1 MAAEIPVYLFT
12 GFLEA
17 GKTKFIQETL
27 EDERFAIKEN
37 TLLLVCEEG
46 EEEYDPTS
54 FACDV
59 SLEVIED
66 INDINPDNLSK
77 LIKKHKSAR
86 VMIEYNG
93 MWMLPD
99 LYEGMPNGWM
109 IYQEIMLADAATFG
123 VYNTN
128 MRTLTVDKLNSCE
141 VVILNRTKP
150 DTDKDAYHKIVR
162 GVSRSTAISYV
173 YPDGHIEYDE
183 IEDPLPF
190 DTDGDNVVIED
201 RDYALWYRD
210 MTEEPQK
217 YIGKTVTFKGI
228 VAVDKRFPKNTF
240 AVGRHVMVCC
250 ENDITY
256 RPVVAISPEVARLK
270 NREWVMISA
279 KFEFKPHPLYESEGP
294 VLSVTAL
301 VKCDPPEN
309 EVATFY

>member
-1 MAAEIPVYLFT
+1 MAVEVPVYLFT

-46 EEEYDPTS
+46 EEEYDPSTFS
-54 FACDV
+54 CDV
-59 SLEVIED
+59 SLEVI
-66 INDINPDNLSK
+66 PDKDALDPTYLSK
-77 LIKKHKSAR
+77 LVKKHKSAR

-99 LYEGMPNGWM
+99 LYEAMPEGWM
-109 IYQEIMLADAATFG
+109 IYQEIALADANTFG
-123 VYNTN
+123 VYNQN

-141 VVILNRTKP
+141 VIIFNRTP
-150 DTDKDAYHKIVR
+150 ENVDKDTYHKIVR
-162 GVSRSTAISYV
+162 GVSRSCAISYV

-183 IEDPLPF
+183 TIDPLPF
-190 DTDGDNVVIED
+190 DTESNNVVIED

-217 YIGKTVTFKGI
+217 YIGKTVTFKGV

-240 AVGRHVMVCC
+240 AIGRHVMICC

-256 RPVVAISPEVARLK
+256 RPVVAISPEAGNLK
-270 NREWVMISA
+270 NREWVMVSA
-279 KFEFKPHPLYESEGP
+279 KFEFKRHELYESDGP
-294 VLSVTAL
+294 VLTVTAL
-301 VKCDPPEN
+301 VKSDPPEQ

>member
-1 MAAEIPVYLFT
+1 MAVEIPVYLFT

-17 GKTKFIQETL
+17 GKTRFIQETL

-46 EEEYDPTS
+46 IEEYEPES

-59 SLEVIED
+59 SIEVLEKED
-66 INDINPDNLSK
+66 LNAKNLER
-77 LIKKHKSAR
+77 LVKKHNAVR

-93 MWMLPD
+93 MWMLTD
-99 LYEGMPNGWM
+99 LYEAMPEGFM
-109 IYQEIMLADAATFG
+109 IYQEITLANAETFS
-123 VYNTN
+123 VYNQN
-128 MRTLTVDKLNSCE
+128 MRTQTVDKLNSCE
-141 VVILNRTKP
+141 VIIFNRTKP

-162 GVSRSTAISYV
+162 GITRSSAISYV

-190 DTDGDNVVIED
+190 DTEGKNVVIED

-210 MTEEPQK
+210 MSEEPEK
-217 YIGKTVTFKGI
+217 YIDKNITFKGI
-228 VAVDKRFPKNTF
+228 VAIDKRFPKNTF
-240 AVGRHVMVCC
+240 AIGRHVMVCC

-256 RPVVAISPEVARLK
+256 RPVVAVSPEVNTLK
-270 NREWVMISA
+270 NRDWVMVTA
-279 KFEFKPHPLYESEGP
+279 KFEMKKNDLYENEGP
-294 VLSVTAL
+294 VLTVNAML
-301 VKCDPPEN
+301 KCDPPEQ

>member
-1 MAAEIPVYLFT
+1 MAIEVPVYLFT

-17 GKTKFIQETL
+17 GKTKFIQDTL

-46 EEEYDPTS
+46 IEEYEPET

-59 SLEVIED
+59 SMEIIESKD
-66 INDINPDNLSK
+66 DLNRDNLAK

-93 MWMLPD
+93 MWMLEE
-99 LYEGMPNGWM
+99 LYMAMPEGWM
-109 IYQEIMLADAATFG
+109 IYQEISLANAATFG
-123 VYNTN
+123 VYNAN

-141 VVILNRTKP
+141 VVIFNRTQD
-150 DTDKDAYHKIVR
+150 DTDKDDYHKIIR
-162 GVSRSTAISYV
+162 GISRSTAISYV

-183 IEDPLPF
+183 TIDPLPF
-190 DTDGDNVVIED
+190 DVEASNIVIED

-210 MTEEPQK
+210 MSEEPQK
-217 YIGKTVTFKGI
+217 YVGKIITFKGI
-228 VAVDKRFPKNTF
+228 VAIDKRFPKNTF
-240 AVGRHVMVCC
+240 AIGRHVMVCC

-256 RPVVAISPEVARLK
+256 RPVVAMSPEASTLK
-270 NREWVMISA
+270 NRDWVMISA
-279 KFEFKPHPLYESEGP
+279 KLEMKKCELYEDVGP
-294 VLSVTAL
+294 VLTVTTM
-301 VKCDPPEN
+301 VKCDPPEQ

>member
-1 MAAEIPVYLFT
+1 MATQIPVYLFT

-27 EDERFAIKEN
+27 EDERFAIDEN

-46 EEEYDPTS
+46 EEEYEPES

-59 SLEVIED
+59 SIEIIEKED
-66 INDINPDNLSK
+66 LNRANLAR
-77 LIKKHKSAR
+77 LVKKHKSAR

-93 MWMLPD
+93 MWLLTD
-99 LYEGMPNGWM
+99 LYEAMPDGFM
-109 IYQEIMLADAATFG
+109 IYQEIALANAETFG
-123 VYNTN
+123 VYNAN
-128 MRTLTVDKLNSCE
+128 MRTQTVDKLNSCE
-141 VVILNRTKP
+141 VIIFNRTKP

-183 IEDPLPF
+183 TVDPLPF
-190 DTDGDNVVIED
+190 DTDGNNVVIDD

-210 MTEEPQK
+210 MSEEPEK
-217 YIGKTVTFKGI
+217 YLGKNITFKGI
-228 VAVDKRFPKNTF
+228 VAIDKRFPKDSF

-256 RPVVAISPEVARLK
+256 RPIVAISPDARTLK
-270 NREWVMISA
+270 NRDWVMISA
-279 KFEFKPHPLYESEGP
+279 KFEIKKHELYEDAGP
-294 VLSVTAL
+294 VLTVTSMI
-301 VKCDPPEN
+301 KCDPPEE

>member
-1 MAAEIPVYLFT
+1 MAVEVPVYLFT

-46 EEEYDPTS
+46 EEEYDPS
-54 FACDV
+54 EFACDV
-59 SLEVIED
+59 SMEVIESKD
-66 INDINPDNLSK
+66 DLNSGNLSK

-93 MWMLPD
+93 MWMLTD
-99 LYEGMPNGWM
+99 LYEAMPDGWM
-109 IYQEIMLADAATFG
+109 IYQEIMLADANTFG
-123 VYNTN
+123 VFNAN
-128 MRTLTVDKLNSCE
+128 MRTQTVDKLNTCE
-141 VVILNRTKP
+141 VVILNRTP
-150 DTDKDAYHKIVR
+150 ADIDKDAYHKIVR
-162 GVSRSTAISYV
+162 GVSRSSAISYV

-183 IEDPLPF
+183 TVDPLPF
-190 DTDGDNVVIED
+190 DTDGNNVVIED

-217 YIGKTVTFKGI
+217 YVGKTVTFKGI
-228 VAVDKRFPKNTF
+228 VAIDRRFPKNTF

-256 RPVVAISPEVARLK
+256 RPVVAVSPEAGTLK
-270 NREWVMISA
+270 NRDWVMISA
-279 KFEFKPHPLYESEGP
+279 KFEMKRHELYESEGP
-294 VLSVTAL
+294 VLEVTAL
-301 VKCDPPEN
+301 LKCDPPEQ

>member
-1 MAAEIPVYLFT
+1 MAVEVPVYLFT

-17 GKTKFIQETL
+17 GKTKFIQDTL

-46 EEEYDPTS
+46 IEEYEPET

-59 SLEVIED
+59 AMEIIESKD
-66 INDINPDNLSK
+66 DLNRENLAK

-93 MWMLPD
+93 MWMLEE
-99 LYEGMPNGWM
+99 LYMAMPEGWM
-109 IYQEIMLADAATFG
+109 IYQEISLANAETFA
-123 VYNTN
+123 VYNAN

-141 VVILNRTKP
+141 VVIFNRTKN
-150 DTDKDAYHKIVR
+150 DTDKDGYHKIIR
-162 GVSRSTAISYV
+162 GISRSTAISYV

-183 IEDPLPF
+183 IVDPLPF
-190 DTDGDNVVIED
+190 DVEASNIVIED

-210 MTEEPQK
+210 MSEEPQK
-217 YIGKTVTFKGI
+217 YVGKMITFKGI

-240 AVGRHVMVCC
+240 AIGRHVMVCC

-256 RPVVAISPEVARLK
+256 RPVVATSPEAGTLK
-270 NREWVMISA
+270 NRDWVMISA
-279 KFEFKPHPLYESEGP
+279 KLEMKKCELYEDVGP
-294 VLSVTAL
+294 VLTVTAM
-301 VKCDPPEN
+301 VKCDPPEQ

>member
-1 MAAEIPVYLFT
+1 MIKQVPVYLFT

-37 TLLLVCEEG
+37 TLLIACEEG
-46 EEEYDPTS
+46 EEEYDMSTS
-54 FACDV
+54 ACDV
-59 SLEVIED
+59 SLEVISSKD
-66 INDINPDNLSK
+66 QLNCDTLSR

-86 VMIEYNG
+86 VIIEYNG
-93 MWMLPD
+93 MWMLPE
-99 LYEGMPNGWM
+99 LYEAMPEGWM
-109 IYQEIMLADAATFG
+109 IYQEIMLADANTFG
-123 VYNTN
+123 TYNQN

-141 VVILNRTKP
+141 VVILNRTP
-150 DTDKDAYHKIVR
+150 SSVDKDAYHKIVR
-162 GVSRSTAISYV
+162 GISRSCAISYV

-190 DTDGDNVVIED
+190 DTESDNVVIAD
-201 RDYALWYRD
+201 KDYALWYRD

-228 VAVDKRFPKNTF
+228 VATDPRFPKNTF
-240 AVGRHVMVCC
+240 TIGRHVMVCC

-256 RPVVAISPEVARLK
+256 RPVVAVSAQADTLNTRD
-270 NREWVMISA
+270 WVMISA
-279 KFEFKPHPLYESEGP
+279 KFEFKPHDLYESDGP
-294 VLSVTAL
+294 VLTVTAMI
-301 VKCDPPEN
+301 KCDPPEQ